1 MIIIG
6 GLDDLQRPLND
17 INSLDLSKN
26 IWTSH
31 QISEE
36 LKKLPKDQSYVS
48 TKP

>member
-1 MIIIG
+1 MSCILGNHMIVIG

-26 IWTSH
+26 KWTSL

-36 LKKLPKDQSYVS
+36 L
-48 TKP
+48 